1 MRRGRGREP
10 SVVLFGAGMISR
22 AHGAAAG
29 FSNMPIVAV
38 ASRSTARAAER
49 AAEFD
54 ARPVGYDDIVQ
65 RRVEADIA
73 VVCTPPQCHARDAIA
88 LLDAG
93 YGVLLEKPLCRTLA
107 EADDIVE
114 ASARHG
120 GRLLYAENL
129 AYAPVVQRLLA
140 LVPQLGRPN
149 HIEVRSLQAL
159 PEWGG
164 FTTDE
169 WGGGALF
176 DLGVHPLSVALL
188 VANAAGEGTPTSVR
202 AALRGSTSHGS
213 DEHAELFVTYASGLD
228 VRIESSWQHG
238 PAPLWDAQVSSPTGV
253 LRAELLPDPQLEHNG
268 DPVPLPPVTMRV
280 AQIEQYGYLAQ
291 MRALAS
297 DLQHGTTPLM
307 SASFGRLVLDVVC
320 AAYCSAGRGG
330 APQALPFAGA
340 RDRTPLQLWRG
351 A

>member
-1 MRRGRGREP
+1 MRRQHGP

-29 FSNMPIVAV
+29 FSNMPIVGV
-38 ASRSTARAAER
+38 ASRSTERAAER
-49 AAEFD
+49 AAELD
-54 ARPVGYDDIVQ
+54 ARAVSYDDIVQ

-73 VVCTPPQCHARDAIA
+73 VVCTPPQCHARDALA

-93 YGVLLEKPLCRTLA
+93 YAVLLEKPLCRTLA

-114 ASARHG
+114 ASARHS

-129 AYAPVVQRLLA
+129 AYSPVVQRLLA
-140 LVPQLGRPN
+140 LVPTLGRVS
-149 HIEVRSLQAL
+149 HVEVRSLQAV
-159 PEWGG
+159 PRWGG

-169 WGGGALF
+169 WGGGVLF

-188 VANAAGEGTPTSVR
+188 IANAAGEAAPTSVR
-202 AALRGSTSHGS
+202 ATLRGGAGHAS
-213 DEHAELFVTYASGLD
+213 DEHAEVFVSYPSGLD
-228 VRIESSWQHG
+228 IRVESSWQHG
-238 PAPLWDAQVSSPTGV
+238 PAPLWDAQVASPTGV
-253 LRAELLPDPQLEHNG
+253 VRAELLPDPQLEHNG
-268 DPVPLPPVTMRV
+268 DAIDLAPVTVRV
-280 AQIEQYGYLAQ
+280 PQIEMYGYLAQ
-291 MRALAS
+291 MRAFVS
-297 DLQHGTTPLM
+297 DLQHGTTPSM

-320 AAYCSAGRGG
+320 AAYRSAGRGG
-330 APQALPFAGA
+330 TPEALPFSGA

>member
-1 MRRGRGREP
+1 MARDRGP

-29 FSNMPIVAV
+29 FNKMPVIAV
-38 ASRSTARAAER
+38 ASRTAERANER
-49 AAEFD
+49 AAEFA
-54 ARPVGYDDIVQ
+54 ARPVAYDDIVQ

-73 VVCTPPQCHARDAIA
+73 VVCTPPQCHARDTIA

-93 YGVLLEKPLCRTLA
+93 YAVMLEKPLCRTLA
-107 EADDIVE
+107 EADTIVE
-114 ASARHG
+114 AAARHH

-129 AYAPVVQRLLA
+129 AYAPVVQRLLTLA
-140 LVPQLGRPN
+140 PQLGRLT
-149 HIEVRSLQAL
+149 HVEVRSLQGL

-188 VANAAGEGTPTSVR
+188 VANAAGEATPISVR
-202 AALRGSTSHGS
+202 ATLRGGHSHGS
-213 DEHAELFVTYASGLD
+213 DEHAEVMVTYASGLEAR
-228 VRIESSWQHG
+228 VESSWQHG
-238 PAPLWDAQVSSPTGV
+238 PLPLWDAQLASASGV

-268 DPVPLPPVTMRV
+268 DAVDLPPVSTPV
-280 AQIEQYGYLAQ
+280 PQIEQFGYLAQ

-297 DLQHGTTPLM
+297 DVEHGTTPLM
-307 SASFGRLVLDVVC
+307 SASFGRFVLDVVC
-320 AAYCSAGRGG
+320 AAYRSAGRDG
-330 APQALPFAGA
+330 APETLPFSGA